1 MGGTPSAWLRWF
13 LVLGGLV
20 LGLRLAVL
28 LALPLL
34 PNPFAWGSAAMLG
47 AALTMFLL
55 PLPHEHTLGP
65 GSDVDRPP
73 HSR

>member
-1 MGGTPSAWLRWF
+1 MGGTRSAWLRWF

-20 LGLRLAVL
+20 LGLRLAML

-47 AALTMFLL
+47 AAITMFVL
-55 PLPHEHTLGP
+55 PLPHEQSLRTRN
-65 GSDVDRPP
+65 DVDRPP